1 MSVLRPFRQ
10 QRKTITGVALGAWL
24 FALFAG
30 IAHACGWVE
39 PSIAPVHAVAANAS
53 QHSSDEGTPVGCEQ
67 FCKSDV
73 PVVTK
78 LPLQGDQ
85 PDAQPLIVADNNV
98 RLALASPPAFP
109 LAQAAHSSS
118 GVPPFLRFTRL
129 RL

>member
-1 MSVLRPFRQ
+1 MFRPFRQ
-10 QRKTITGVALGAWL
+10 QRKTITGVALGVWL
-24 FALFAG
+24 FALFVG

-39 PSIAPVHAVAANAS
+39 PSIAPVHAVAAKAS

-67 FCKSDV
+67 FCKSDI

-78 LPLQGDQ
+78 LPPLGDQ
-85 PDAQPLIVADNNV
+85 PDAQPLIVAVNNV
-98 RLALASPPAFP
+98 RVVLASPPAFP

-118 GVPPFLRFTRL
+118 DVPPFLRFTRL